1 MYSYGFIFAYA
12 CNCNGVYFVKQQRK
26 GRKLDMLDTVYSWMK
41 NTAFYLVIMT
51 AVLEVLPGN
60 TYKKYVRFFTGLV
73 LILLVLSPV
82 LKWTGTVDTFRFEYK
97 QQEEK
102 FRAEM
107 ERQLDFEEERE
118 EPVSVE
124 RNRIE
129 VEEVKIGEMEES
141 NMELDSFRE

>member
-1 MYSYGFIFAYA
+1 M
-12 CNCNGVYFVKQQRK
+12 
-26 GRKLDMLDTVYSWMK
+26 LDMVYSWMK

-107 ERQLDFEEERE
+107 ERQRKAFETENLENPFLKEVGEQVPNFEEGE
-118 EPVSVE
+118 EEQVPVE
-124 RNRIE
+124 RNQIE

-141 NMELDSFRE
+141 DMELDSFGG

>member
-1 MYSYGFIFAYA
+1 M
-12 CNCNGVYFVKQQRK
+12 
-26 GRKLDMLDTVYSWMK
+26 LDMVYSWMK

-97 QQEEK
+97 QREEK

-107 ERQLDFEEERE
+107 ERQRKAFETENLENSFLKEVGEQVPNFEEGE
-118 EPVSVE
+118 EEQVPVE

-141 NMELDSFRE
+141 DMELDSFGG

>member
-1 MYSYGFIFAYA
+1 M
-12 CNCNGVYFVKQQRK
+12 
-26 GRKLDMLDTVYSWMK
+26 LDMVYSWMK

-73 LILLVLSPV
+73 LILLVLSPI

-107 ERQLDFEEERE
+107 ERQRKAFETENLENSFLKEVGEQVPNFEEGE
-118 EPVSVE
+118 EEQVPVE

-141 NMELDSFRE
+141 DMELDSFGG

>member
-1 MYSYGFIFAYA
+1 M
-12 CNCNGVYFVKQQRK
+12 
-26 GRKLDMLDTVYSWMK
+26 LDMVYSWMK

-51 AVLEVLPGN
+51 AVLELLPGN

-73 LILLVLSPV
+73 LILIVLSPV

-107 ERQLDFEEERE
+107 ERQRKAFETENLENSFLKEVGEQVPNFEEGE
-118 EPVSVE
+118 EEQVPVE
-124 RNRIE
+124 RNQIE

-141 NMELDSFRE
+141 DMELDSFGG

>member
-1 MYSYGFIFAYA
+1 M
-12 CNCNGVYFVKQQRK
+12 
-26 GRKLDMLDTVYSWMK
+26 LDMVYSWMK

-51 AVLEVLPGN
+51 AVQEVLPGN

-73 LILLVLSPV
+73 LILIVLSPV

-107 ERQLDFEEERE
+107 ERQRKAFETENLENSFLKEVGEQVPNFEEGE
-118 EPVSVE
+118 EEQVPVE
-124 RNRIE
+124 RNQIE

-141 NMELDSFRE
+141 DMELDSFGG

>member
-1 MYSYGFIFAYA
+1 M
-12 CNCNGVYFVKQQRK
+12 
-26 GRKLDMLDTVYSWMK
+26 LDMVYSWMK

-51 AVLEVLPGN
+51 AVLEVLPRN

-97 QQEEK
+97 QREEK

-107 ERQLDFEEERE
+107 ERQRKAFETENLENSFLKEVGEQVPNFEEGE
-118 EPVSVE
+118 EEQVPVE

-141 NMELDSFRE
+141 DMELDSFGG

>member
-1 MYSYGFIFAYA
+1 M
-12 CNCNGVYFVKQQRK
+12 
-26 GRKLDMLDTVYSWMK
+26 LDMVYSWMK

-107 ERQLDFEEERE
+107 ERQRKAFETENLENSFLKEVGEQVPNFEEGE
-118 EPVSVE
+118 EEQVPVE
-124 RNRIE
+124 RNLIE
-129 VEEVKIGEMEES
+129 VEEVKIGEVEES
-141 NMELDSFRE
+141 DMELDSFGG

>member
-1 MYSYGFIFAYA
+1 M
-12 CNCNGVYFVKQQRK
+12 
-26 GRKLDMLDTVYSWMK
+26 LDMVYSWMK

-107 ERQLDFEEERE
+107 ERQRKAFETENLENSFLKEVGEQVPNFEEGE
-118 EPVSVE
+118 EEQVPVE

-141 NMELDSFRE
+141 DMELDSFGG

>member
-1 MYSYGFIFAYA
+1 M
-12 CNCNGVYFVKQQRK
+12 
-26 GRKLDMLDTVYSWMK
+26 LDMVYSWMK

-73 LILLVLSPV
+73 LILIVLSPV

-107 ERQLDFEEERE
+107 ERQRKAFETENLEN
-118 EPVSVE
+118 SFLK
-124 RNRIE
+124 E
-129 VEEVKIGEMEES
+129 VGEQVP
-141 NMELDSFRE
+141 NF

>member
-1 MYSYGFIFAYA
+1 M
-12 CNCNGVYFVKQQRK
+12 
-26 GRKLDMLDTVYSWMK
+26 LDMVYSWMK

-107 ERQLDFEEERE
+107 ERQRKAFETENLENSFLKEVGEQVPNFEEGE
-118 EPVSVE
+118 EEQVPVE
-124 RNRIE
+124 RNQIE

-141 NMELDSFRE
+141 DMELDSFGG

>member
-1 MYSYGFIFAYA
+1 M
-12 CNCNGVYFVKQQRK
+12 
-26 GRKLDMLDTVYSWMK
+26 LDMVYSWMK
-41 NTAFYLVIMT
+41 NIAFYLVIMT

-107 ERQLDFEEERE
+107 ERQRKAFETENLENSFLKEVGEQVPNFEEGE
-118 EPVSVE
+118 EEQVPVE

-141 NMELDSFRE
+141 DMELDSFGG

>member
-1 MYSYGFIFAYA
+1 
-12 CNCNGVYFVKQQRK
+12 
-26 GRKLDMLDTVYSWMK
+26 MLDTVYSWMK

-118 EPVSVE
+118 ESVSVE
-124 RNRIE
+124 RNQIE

>member
-1 MYSYGFIFAYA
+1 M
-12 CNCNGVYFVKQQRK
+12 
-26 GRKLDMLDTVYSWMK
+26 LDMVYSWMK

-97 QQEEK
+97 QREEK

-107 ERQLDFEEERE
+107 ERQRKTFETENLENSFLKEVGEQVPNFEEGE
-118 EPVSVE
+118 EEQVPVE

-141 NMELDSFRE
+141 DMELDSFGG

>member
-1 MYSYGFIFAYA
+1 M
-12 CNCNGVYFVKQQRK
+12 
-26 GRKLDMLDTVYSWMK
+26 LDMVYSWMK

-73 LILLVLSPV
+73 LILIVLSPV

-107 ERQLDFEEERE
+107 ERQRKAFETENLENSFLKEVGEQVPNFEEGE
-118 EPVSVE
+118 EEQVPVE
-124 RNRIE
+124 RNQIE

-141 NMELDSFRE
+141 DMELDSFGG

>member
-1 MYSYGFIFAYA
+1 M
-12 CNCNGVYFVKQQRK
+12 
-26 GRKLDMLDTVYSWMK
+26 LDMVYSWMK

-107 ERQLDFEEERE
+107 ERQRKAFETENLENSFLKEVGEQVPNFEEGE
-118 EPVSVE
+118 EEQVPVE

-141 NMELDSFRE
+141 DMELDSFGE

>member
-1 MYSYGFIFAYA
+1 M
-12 CNCNGVYFVKQQRK
+12 
-26 GRKLDMLDTVYSWMK
+26 LDMVYSWMK

-73 LILLVLSPV
+73 LILIVLSPV

-102 FRAEM
+102 FRSEM
-107 ERQLDFEEERE
+107 ERQRKAFETENLENSFLKEVGEQVPNFEEGE
-118 EPVSVE
+118 EEQVPVE
-124 RNRIE
+124 RNQIE

-141 NMELDSFRE
+141 DMELDSFGG

>member
-1 MYSYGFIFAYA
+1 M
-12 CNCNGVYFVKQQRK
+12 
-26 GRKLDMLDTVYSWMK
+26 LDMVYSWMK
-41 NTAFYLVIMT
+41 NIAFYLVIMT

-107 ERQLDFEEERE
+107 ERQRKAFETENLENSFLKEVGEQVPNFEEGE
-118 EPVSVE
+118 EEQVPVE

-129 VEEVKIGEMEES
+129 VEEVKIGEVEES
-141 NMELDSFRE
+141 DMELDSFGG

>member
-1 MYSYGFIFAYA
+1 M
-12 CNCNGVYFVKQQRK
+12 
-26 GRKLDMLDTVYSWMK
+26 LDMVYSWMK

-73 LILLVLSPV
+73 LILLVLSPI

-102 FRAEM
+102 LRAEM
-107 ERQLDFEEERE
+107 ERQRKAFETENLENSFLKEVGEQVPNFEEGE
-118 EPVSVE
+118 EEQVPVE

-141 NMELDSFRE
+141 DMELDSFGG